1 MSIAPKLRNYL
12 AAEGIQYAEIPH
24 VFTMSS
30 NRTAEACHIPGDRL
44 AKGVVLRRNGD
55 YLLAVVPA
63 SHHLRLS
70 DLRTELGD
78 HVVMATEAE
87 INRLFGDCA
96 HGAIPAVGKCYGLN
110 MIVDDS
116 MEAQPEIY
124 LEAGDHET
132 LLQLTRAQFA
142 RLTANAL
149 HGRFSTHD

>member
-78 HVVMATEAE
+78 YVVMATEAE
-87 INRLFGDCA
+87 INSLFGDCA

-124 LEAGDHET
+124 IEAGDHET
-132 LLQLTRAQFA
+132 LLQFTRAQFG

-149 HGRFSTHD
+149 HGRFSAHD

>member
-12 AAEGIQYAEIPH
+12 AAEGIQYVEIPH

-124 LEAGDHET
+124 IEAGDHET
-132 LLQLTRAQFA
+132 LLQFTRAQFG

-149 HGRFSTHD
+149 HGRFSAHD

>member
-70 DLRTELGD
+70 DLRAELGD
-78 HVVMATEAE
+78 HVVMANEAE

-96 HGAIPAVGKCYGLN
+96 HGAIPAVGQCYGLN

-124 LEAGDHET
+124 IEAGDHET
-132 LLQLTRAQFA
+132 LLQFTRAQFG

-149 HGRFSTHD
+149 HGRFSAHD

>member
-12 AAEGIQYAEIPH
+12 AAEGIQYVEIPH

-116 MEAQPEIY
+116 VEAQPEIY
-124 LEAGDHET
+124 IEAGDHET
-132 LLQLTRAQFA
+132 LLQFTRAQFG

-149 HGRFSTHD
+149 HGRFSAHD

>member
-1 MSIAPKLRNYL
+1 MSIAPTLRNYL

-24 VFTMSS
+24 EFTMSS

-78 HVVMATEAE
+78 QVSMAPF
-87 INRLFGDCA
+87 R
-96 HGAIPAVGKCYGLN
+96 
-110 MIVDDS
+110 
-116 MEAQPEIY
+116 
-124 LEAGDHET
+124 
-132 LLQLTRAQFA
+132 RW
-142 RLTANAL
+142 ANA
-149 HGRFSTHD
+149 TD

>member
-1 MSIAPKLRNYL
+1 MSIAPTLRNYL

-24 VFTMSS
+24 EFTMSS

-87 INRLFGDCA
+87 INRLFSDCA

-116 MEAQPEIY
+116 MDAQPEIY
-124 LEAGDHET
+124 IEAGDHET
-132 LLQLTRAQFA
+132 LLQFTRAQFG
-142 RLTANAL
+142 RLTTNAL
-149 HGRFSTHD
+149 HGRFSAHD

>member
-1 MSIAPKLRNYL
+1 
-12 AAEGIQYAEIPH
+12 
-24 VFTMSS
+24 MSS
-30 NRTAEACHIPGDRL
+30 NRTAEACHIPGDHL

-63 SHHLRLS
+63 SHHLHLS

-78 HVVMATEAE
+78 HVAMANEAE

-116 MEAQPEIY
+116 MEAQPEVYI
-124 LEAGDHET
+124 EAGDHET

-142 RLTANAL
+142 RLTADAL

>member
-124 LEAGDHET
+124 IEAGDHET
-132 LLQLTRAQFA
+132 LLQFTRAQFG

-149 HGRFSTHD
+149 HGRFSAHD